1 MHYDVDRSRTKTQS
15 RLILRGW
22 FSVNSSCLIL
32 ERLIYHELSGCSGSL
47 SAPYE
52 LDSAKLHVQNLSL
65 VPYTS

>member
-1 MHYDVDRSRTKTQS
+1 MLTAPVQKRNPDLFSED
-15 RLILRGW
+15 G